1 MMKRGK
7 YSFSL
12 ISLGA
17 LLLEIGLVALSLY
30 QATVSRGSSGL
41 EVGCMGLFSFLVG
54 IVGFQMARL
63 ERALLGRLYRLPLVM
78 MILHGFMMV
87 LLAAMY
93 LLGAT

>member
-1 MMKRGK
+1 
-7 YSFSL
+7 
-12 ISLGA
+12 
-17 LLLEIGLVALSLY
+17 
-30 QATVSRGSSGL
+30 
-41 EVGCMGLFSFLVG
+41 MGLFSFLVG

-63 ERALLGRLYRLPLVM
+63 ERALLGRLYRFPLVM